1 MTEQEHYWGGETRNF
16 AVEDGEFS
24 AVICKPTGNKYSGLT
39 FIVGAANI
47 PLSKYTSMKE
57 TLVSMNNVVIG
68 IYVNVLSIKQGINHR
83 GKARNLKQIFNQVKD
98 EFGVTEYNIV
108 GHSIGAKIALLVAAL
123 HDDDKTL
130 NSVIAF
136 DPVDQ
141 TPSEFTKQPPK
152 GKKVNDTNLSLLHVH
167 ASITMTVT
175 ESGFFISKNHNARA
189 IFKLNRSHSKIDL
202 ISHRNAGHMAYCD
215 DDEGGYSWKAVMS
228 VGGSRGEA
236 ERNKE
241 VRTHALDLIQQHI
254 SGKVRLDVS
263 QRTGKRLQDMKNGF
277 KLSLKEIKK
286 DVKSATSGPANKLMM
301 KSVLNNITK

>member
-1 MTEQEHYWGGETRNF
+1 MSDQEHYWGGETRIIP
-16 AVEDGEFS
+16 VEDGEFTV
-24 AVICKPTGNKYSGLT
+24 VICKPSGSRYSGLT
-39 FIVGAANI
+39 FVVGAANI
-47 PLSKYTSMKE
+47 PLSKYTSMKD
-57 TLVSMNNVVIG
+57 TLISMNNVVIG

-83 GKARNLKQIFNQVKD
+83 KKAKNLKEIFDHVKA
-98 EFGVTEYNIV
+98 EFYVNEYNIV

-123 HDDDKTL
+123 HDEDKTL

-141 TPSEFTKQPPK
+141 TPAEFTKPSPK
-152 GKKVNDTNLSLLHVH
+152 GKKVNETNLSLLHVH

-215 DDEGGYSWKAVMS
+215 DDEGGYSWKAVMA
-228 VGGSRGEA
+228 VGGSRGEV

-241 VRTHALDLIQQHI
+241 VRKHALDLIQQHI
-254 SGKVRLDVS
+254 NGKVTLDAS
-263 QRTGKRLQDMKNGF
+263 LRTGKRIESMKNGF
-277 KLSLKEIKK
+277 KNSFKELKK
-286 DVKSATSGPANKLMM
+286 DVKGATSGTANKFMM